1 MLREHDT
8 VILKRDLG
16 LHGLKAGAM
25 GAIVHVWVEG
35 TDFEVEFMTP
45 EGRTIALV
53 TLNAVDLRPVSV
65 QETAKVHVVA

>member
-1 MLREHDT
+1 
-8 VILKRDLG
+8 
-16 LHGLKAGAM
+16 M
-25 GAIVHVWVEG
+25 GAIVHVWVAG

-65 QETAKVHVVA
+65 QETAKAHVVA